1 MAQRGRPLPA
11 SEVQR
16 IKRLS
21 KYLSERRTA
30 KAIGV
35 ARGTV
40 RKYKG
45 KPAE

>member
-1 MAQRGRPLPA
+1 MGQRGRPLPA

-21 KYLSERRTA
+21 RYLSERRTA

-40 RKYKG
+40 RKYKP
-45 KPAE
+45 KPGQ